1 VSRPSPEVLIKIC
14 GLTCI
19 DDALVCAE
27 LGADWIGLNFHPPS
41 PRCVDP
47 LHAASILA
55 ALPGDVTAV
64 GVFVDRPAG
73 EVADVADRL
82 GLDVVQLHGNEPPED
97 VAALG
102 RFKVI
107 RAFRLRTAEGWTTVA
122 DFLGRAEALGHPP
135 HGVLVDTYVP
145 GVAGGTGTTVDVSVL
160 DAVPPLPRLILAG
173 GLTAENVG
181 DRIRRVRPWMVDV
194 ASGVES
200 APGRKDPARVA
211 AFIHAVRAT
220 AAGQPAD
227 PMPPASIPLSR
238 GTKGDG
244 GTKGDEFSQ

>member
-1 VSRPSPEVLIKIC
+1 VIGPSPEVLVKIC
-14 GLTCI
+14 GLTCVE
-19 DDALVCAE
+19 DALACAE

-47 LHAASILA
+47 SRAESILA
-55 ALPGDVTAV
+55 ALPGHVTAV

-73 EVADVADRL
+73 AVAEVADRL
-82 GLDVVQLHGNEPPED
+82 GLDVVQLHGNESPED

-107 RAFRLRTAEGWTTVA
+107 RAFRLRTAEGWTIVA
-122 DFLGRAEALGHPP
+122 EFLARTEALGRPP
-135 HGVLVDTYVP
+135 HGVLVDADVP
-145 GVAGGTGTTVDVSVL
+145 GVAGGTGVTVDASVL

-200 APGRKDPARVA
+200 APGRKDSARVA
-211 AFIHAVRAT
+211 AFIQAVRA
-220 AAGQPAD
+220 AVAGQPAD
-227 PMPPASIPLSR
+227 PGPPDLIPS
-238 GTKGDG
+238 G
-244 GTKGDEFSQ
+244 